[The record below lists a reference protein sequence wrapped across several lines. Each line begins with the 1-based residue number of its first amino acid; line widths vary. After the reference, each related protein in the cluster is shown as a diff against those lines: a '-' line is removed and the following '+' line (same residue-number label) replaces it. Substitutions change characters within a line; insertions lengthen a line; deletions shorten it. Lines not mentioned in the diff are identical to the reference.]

1 MKLDPS
7 ELDNPVSQQFEKRV
21 QKFAH
26 QALILLKEKGMTPRE
41 SLRAILGDS
50 KLIDEFRH
58 SSWLIAEQL
67 LFLELVRRHRL
78 KRFVRSMKQDGSF
91 HPDDPWTAE

>member
-1 MKLDPS
+1 MKLDRP
-7 ELDNPVSQQFEKRV
+7 ELDSPVSQQFEKRV

-41 SLRAILGDS
+41 SLRAILSDS
-50 KLIDEFRH
+50 KLMDEFGH
-58 SSWLIAEQL
+58 LSWLVAEQL

-78 KRFVRSMKQDGSF
+78 KRFVRSMKQDGVLG
-91 HPDDPWTAE
+91 PDDPWTTE

>member
-1 MKLDPS
+1 
-7 ELDNPVSQQFEKRV
+7 
-21 QKFAH
+21 
-26 QALILLKEKGMTPRE
+26 MTPRE

-50 KLIDEFRH
+50 KLIDEFGH
-58 SSWLIAEQL
+58 SSWLVAEQL

-78 KRFVRSMKQDGSF
+78 KRFVRRMKHDGGF

>member
-1 MKLDPS
+1 MKLDPP
-7 ELDNPVSQQFEKRV
+7 ELDSPVSQQFEKRV

-41 SLRAILGDS
+41 SLRAILSDS
-50 KLIDEFRH
+50 KLMDEFGH
-58 SSWLIAEQL
+58 LSWLVAEQL

-78 KRFVRSMKQDGSF
+78 KRFVRSMKQDGVLD
-91 HPDDPWTAE
+91 PDDPWTTE